1 MHRAVHF
8 LMGCGLLMAA
18 EAAVMPSSAPALLSS
33 VRTPSMNL
41 RGGADEK
48 KGMKRVMSHENI
60 ETDTHGTEDTL
71 EARYFAK
78 AEGEHRSLWHDLPL
92 FESDLETGK
101 PTGSLNFVCEIPKW
115 TRKKFELA
123 TKEALNPI
131 KQDEKKGQLR
141 SFKKG
146 DIYFNYGCFP
156 RTWEDPD
163 YSHPDVKVGGDND
176 PLDVCEIGLRQIPT
190 GKVRPVK
197 VLGILCMIDEGE
209 ADWKVVAIDRED
221 PWAEK
226 LKDIDDVQR
235 HIPGLLDAIRE
246 WFRTYKIPDGK
257 PANEFALGEQFMN
270 RAYALGVVHETHRAW
285 ARLVQGNAE
294 EEGLNKSETEAP
306 APEAAKAAGKK
317 KFTMKRNLSVPALD
331 ALKQVEGSMLSDD
344 SALAAA
350 MAKAKVE

>member
-1 MHRAVHF
+1 MRKAVF
-8 LMGCGLLMAA
+8 LVGCGLLMAA
-18 EAAVMPSSAPALLSS
+18 EAAVMPSLVTSVVPTARAPAAGI
-33 VRTPSMNL
+33 RL
-41 RGGADEK
+41 RGGGEEK
-48 KGMKRVMSHENI
+48 KSMKRVMSHEDINT
-60 ETDTHGTEDTL
+60 ETVGEEDTL
-71 EARYFAK
+71 ETRYFAK
-78 AEGEHRSLWHDLPL
+78 DQVEGEHRSLWHDLPL
-92 FESDLETGK
+92 FESDPNTGK
-101 PTGSLNFVCEIPKW
+101 PTGALNFVCEIPKW

-209 ADWKVVAIDRED
+209 ADWKVVVIDRED

-226 LKDIDDVQR
+226 LKDIDDV
-235 HIPGLLDAIRE
+235 HKMIPGLLDAIRE

-257 PANEFALGEQFMN
+257 PPNEFALGEQFMN
-270 RAYALGVVHETHRAW
+270 RAYALGVIHETHRAW
-285 ARLVQGNAE
+285 AKLVQGTAE
-294 EEGLNKSETEAP
+294 AEGLEATGPGTEET
-306 APEAAKAAGKK
+306 KKAGKK

-331 ALKQVEGSMLSDD
+331 ALKQVEGSMLHDE
-344 SALAAA
+344 SALAEA